1 MNASDYSKMNVV
13 VLSIQSLKTSDRIT
27 KIFVIQ
33 K

>member
-1 MNASDYSKMNVV
+1 MDASDYSKIHGVDI
-13 VLSIQSLKTSDRIT
+13 SIHSLKTSDRIT